1 MTNQRATGVASVSKD
16 RSDFQSHTASRI
28 GLLTLATIN
37 VTTVVSLGGLPSE
50 AKYGLA
56 AVFYYLFAAI
66 FFLIPVALVSAEL
79 TTAWPQE
86 GGVFRW
92 VSEAFGDLWGL
103 IAVCSL
109 WMSFTILFP
118 SCLIYGATAL
128 AFTGSDILWDKALA
142 ANKHYVITIVLSLYW
157 LATFI
162 TLRGSEYAAKVAS
175 WGGLIGTIAPAS
187 LLIIFGIFYYLSG
200 RPMYVDIAWKD
211 FFPDFTNTHNLVLA
225 AGIFLCYAG
234 IELNSVHVT
243 EIANPARSFPIAIS
257 LASLVT
263 VAIYALGT
271 LTIAFVIQPGQIDL
285 TQSLL
290 VTYRDFFKLFDIPIL
305 EPVINIALA
314 IGAFSATILWLS
326 GPSRALMIAGEAGYL
341 PLFMQKLNPRNI
353 PSRII
358 ILQGMI
364 VTLLST
370 VFTLMPS
377 VEATFQLFNQ
387 LVTIL
392 YLLMYLLMFAAAI
405 RLKYT
410 QSNTNRPFV
419 VPGGIIGMWITAGC
433 GMLASFIA
441 FIISFMPPSQ
451 IDVGN
456 QLNYSLTLLSSF
468 LIAAAFPIALYY
480 FAKPEWKETS
490 KIGSSGS

>member
-1 MTNQRATGVASVSKD
+1 MASVSKSL
-16 RSDFQSHTASRI
+16 SDFQSPTSSKI

-50 AKYGLA
+50 AKYGLS

-79 TTAWPQE
+79 TTGWPKE

-92 VSEAFGDLWGL
+92 VAEAFGDLWAL

-128 AFTGSDILWDKALA
+128 AFSGPDVLWDKALA
-142 ANKHYVITIVLSLYW
+142 TNKYYVITIVLSLYW

-162 TLRGSEYAAKVAS
+162 TLKGSEYATKVAS
-175 WGGLIGTIAPAS
+175 WGGLVGTIAPAF
-187 LLIIFGIFYYLSG
+187 LLIIFGVFYYFSG
-200 RPMYVDIAWKD
+200 RPMYVDIAWSD

-243 EIANPARSFPIAIS
+243 EIRNPARFFPIAIS
-257 LASLVT
+257 LASLIT
-263 VAIYALGT
+263 VLIYALGT
-271 LTIAFVIQPGQIDL
+271 LTIAFIIQPGQIDL

-290 VTYRDFFKLFDIPIL
+290 VTFRDFFKLFEIPIL
-305 EPVINIALA
+305 EPAINIALA
-314 IGAFSATILWLS
+314 IGAFSAVILWLS
-326 GPSRALMIAGEAGYL
+326 GPSRALMIAAEAGYL
-341 PLFMQKLNPRNI
+341 PPFLQKLNDREI

-358 ILQGMI
+358 LLQGII
-364 VTLLST
+364 VTILSSA
-370 VFTLMPS
+370 FILMPS
-377 VEATFQLFNQ
+377 VEATFQIFNQ

-392 YLLMYLLMFAAAI
+392 YLAMYLLMFAAAI
-405 RLKYT
+405 RLKY
-410 QSNTNRPFV
+410 SHGNIYRPFV
-419 VPGGIIGMWITAGC
+419 VPGGVIGMWFIAGC
-433 GMLASFIA
+433 GILASLTA
-441 FIISFMPPSQ
+441 FVISFMPPSQ
-451 IDVGN
+451 IEVGN
-456 QLNYSLTLLSSF
+456 PLDYSIILAICFLLTISLPL
-468 LIAAAFPIALYY
+468 ALY
-480 FAKPEWKETS
+480 FLAKPEWKEKS
-490 KIGSSGS
+490 KN